1 MKKKLLLALMIFF
14 ITLSSSIAYSQVN
27 KSLIDTTKV
36 WSNIITNG
44 GDQYNNAY
52 TIVYKIGNDTI
63 FDNLVYKKVMRTD
76 YLEEDTT
83 LTNYNLKFIVR
94 EDSNI
99 VYARKYNGYYDEF
112 SDEFIAYNFNLN
124 ISDTIT
130 LPIII
135 AGDMIFGNNLYV
147 VDSVDSVLINNTYL
161 KRIYLNNRIIDETE
175 VWIEGIGSLHGLFEL
190 GSWIDW
196 SGSHLGCA
204 WQNDDLLYSSGNC
217 LIYYGLDDV
226 KSNEEIKL
234 FPTIVKDKINI
245 SSTLQ
250 NYNISIYDA
259 YGRTSLTKQKINQS
273 NTIDISSFNNGVY
286 IFVITNQENN
296 TLKVGKIIKTN

>member
-1 MKKKLLLALMIFF
+1 MKKKLLLVLVMF
-14 ITLSSSIAYSQVN
+14 SISFSWNIVYSQVN
-27 KSLIDTTKV
+27 KSLIDSTKV
-36 WSNIITNG
+36 WSNIITNS

-63 FDNLVYKKVMRTD
+63 FDNLVYKKVMGKH
-76 YLEEDTT
+76 YYYGDTT
-83 LTNYNLKFIVR
+83 LTNYNLGFIVR

-99 VYARKYNGYYDEF
+99 VYARKYNSYYDVF
-112 SDEFIAYNFNLN
+112 SDEFIVYNFNLN

-135 AGDMIFGNNLYV
+135 SGQMIFGYNLYL

-161 KRIYLNNRIIDETE
+161 KRIYLSSTMEDETE

-196 SGSHLGCA
+196 SDSYLGCV
-204 WQNDDLLYSSGNC
+204 WQNDELLYSSGEC
-217 LIYYGLDDV
+217 LVYFGLNDV
-226 KSNEEIKL
+226 KSNKDIKL

-259 YGRTSLTKQKINQS
+259 YGRTSLTEQKINQS
-273 NTIDISSFNNGVY
+273 YSIDISSLSNGFYLY
-286 IFVITNQENN
+286 IITDKENN
-296 TLKVGKIIKTN
+296 PLKIGKIIKTN

>member
-1 MKKKLLLALMIFF
+1 MKKKLLLVLVIFSISF
-14 ITLSSSIAYSQVN
+14 LWNIAYSQVN

-36 WSNIITNG
+36 WSNIITNSG
-44 GDQYNNAY
+44 AQYNFAY

-63 FDNLVYKKVMRTD
+63 FDNLVYKKVMGNYYD
-76 YLEEDTT
+76 DEDTT
-83 LTNYNLKFIVR
+83 LTNYSLKYIVR

-99 VYARKYNGYYDEF
+99 VYVRRYNGFYNDF

-124 ISDTIT
+124 INDTIT

-135 AGDMIFGNNLYV
+135 AGDLIMGYNLYE
-147 VDSVDSVLINNTYL
+147 VDNVDSVLINNTYL
-161 KRIYLNNRIIDETE
+161 KRIYLNNTAFDETE
-175 VWIEGIGSLHGLFEL
+175 VLIEGIGSLHGLFEL

-196 SGSHLGCA
+196 SISRLGCV
-204 WQNDDLLYSSGNC
+204 WQNDELLYSSGDC

-226 KSNEEIKL
+226 KFKEDIKV

-259 YGRTSLTKQKINQS
+259 YGRTSLYKQKINQS
-273 NTIDISSFNNGVY
+273 KTIDISSFNNGFYLY
-286 IFVITNQENN
+286 IITDLENN
-296 TLKVGKIIKTN
+296 TLKQGKIIKTN